1 MQRWK
6 CEWVE
11 AAVICG
17 MWWMTDSGGFI
28 PEPVVTPIL
37 THAVTRRVGG
47 RERKEDKQRER
58 WPDVEEGKRDKRK
71 RKKKKNVGRPV
82 LIFLSSET
90 KDTAGG
96 VGGCQSGNGASSICH
111 LSLSLSS
118 LLSLFSS
125 ISLFPRLCPAVS
137 GFSWECSEGK

>member
-1 MQRWK
+1 M
-6 CEWVE
+6 EE
-11 AAVICG
+11 
-17 MWWMTDSGGFI
+17 
-28 PEPVVTPIL
+28 
-37 THAVTRRVGG
+37 
-47 RERKEDKQRER
+47 RERKINTDRDGPMWRKEKGTREK
-58 WPDVEEGKRDKRK
+58 G
-71 RKKKKNVGRPV
+71 KKKNVGRPV

-137 GFSWECSEGK
+137 GFSWECCEGK